1 MLLEVED
8 LCVFLEL
15 TLWNFVQYFY
25 LFILWRFSRHIKAAA
40 ASLEYFVK
48 QSLFR
53 LIAHVRGIFVRS
65 LLRLGHI
72 MVMISTRSSTWIS
85 FLGAFFFFD
94 IFKSMRAFMNEVK
107 LFGIYDREF
116 LARFEWSLRYRRA
129 YVPGILNE
137 WDVRRSFQ
145 V

>member
-1 MLLEVED
+1 
-8 LCVFLEL
+8 
-15 TLWNFVQYFY
+15 
-25 LFILWRFSRHIKAAA
+25 
-40 ASLEYFVK
+40 
-48 QSLFR
+48 
-53 LIAHVRGIFVRS
+53 
-65 LLRLGHI
+65 
-72 MVMISTRSSTWIS
+72 
-85 FLGAFFFFD
+85 
-94 IFKSMRAFMNEVK
+94 MNEVK